1 MNKKLSFFLG
11 FIFFVFVSCD
21 TNNSSTIT
29 INDYENAT
37 SHMGKSL
44 NKYLNNV
51 LTFQK
56 WDKDD
61 FFHYK
66 VKLRDKTESFIIDL
80 NLLKKSNYKE
90 IDEFNSKNIN
100 KDFNKNLYEFLS
112 PDGNLAAYINNF
124 NLWVRNTKTDKRTQL
139 TFDGIKDYGYATNN
153 AGWIQSK
160 GPVLKWSPKSDKI
173 ATFRQ
178 DARGVGE
185 MYLTTTNV
193 GHPKLQAWK
202 YALPG
207 DEKIFEIERLI
218 IDVKSKKI
226 IKLKMKN
233 DFQRSTTTDH
243 IAGRGGELLDAQWS
257 EDSSKLAFI
266 SSSRDHKE
274 AHLQIADSKTG
285 IVRSVFKENVDTYYE
300 SGLRAENWRVLFD
313 SDEFIWY
320 SEKNNWGHIYLYD
333 LNTKTLKN
341 KITSGNWLVRK
352 VMHIDYDKRE
362 IIFTAG
368 GKEKG
373 NPYHVYLY
381 KVNFNGNNLICL
393 TPEMGSHSI
402 NPSSNW
408 DYFVTTYSTTKTAP
422 KSILKDRDGKN
433 LFQLSSSNTDN
444 LKSNGWQEPLEFNVK
459 ARDDKTDLFGLMY
472 IPSFYD
478 KNDKYPVLNYI
489 YPGPQSGSVGNYSFM
504 VARRDFQ
511 ALAELG
517 FIVVAVDA
525 MGTPGRSKSF
535 HDAYYGNMGDNGLPD
550 NIKAIEQLSKKYSGM
565 DLSRVGIWGHS
576 GGGFASTAA
585 LLRYPDFYDVA
596 VSSSG
601 NHDNRNYEADWGEKW
616 HGLLEPLGIDS
627 KDNSSEYDVKKTNYD
642 IQANQLFV
650 ENLKGKL
657 LIAHG
662 MLDDNVPPSNT
673 MLVVDE
679 LIKANKDFDLIL
691 FPNKRHGY
699 GDMSNY
705 MMRRKW
711 DYFVKHLKGLEPPKG
726 FSFN

>member
-1 MNKKLSFFLG
+1 
-11 FIFFVFVSCD
+11 
-21 TNNSSTIT
+21 
-29 INDYENAT
+29 
-37 SHMGKSL
+37 
-44 NKYLNNV
+44 
-51 LTFQK
+51 
-56 WDKDD
+56 
-61 FFHYK
+61 
-66 VKLRDKTESFIIDL
+66 
-80 NLLKKSNYKE
+80 
-90 IDEFNSKNIN
+90 
-100 KDFNKNLYEFLS
+100 
-112 PDGNLAAYINNF
+112 
-124 NLWVRNTKTDKRTQL
+124 
-139 TFDGIKDYGYATNN
+139 
-153 AGWIQSK
+153 
-160 GPVLKWSPKSDKI
+160 
-173 ATFRQ
+173 
-178 DARGVGE
+178 
-185 MYLTTTNV
+185 
-193 GHPKLQAWK
+193 
-202 YALPG
+202 
-207 DEKIFEIERLI
+207 
-218 IDVKSKKI
+218 
-226 IKLKMKN
+226 
-233 DFQRSTTTDH
+233 
-243 IAGRGGELLDAQWS
+243 
-257 EDSSKLAFI
+257 
-266 SSSRDHKE
+266 
-274 AHLQIADSKTG
+274 
-285 IVRSVFKENVDTYYE
+285 
-300 SGLRAENWRVLFD
+300 
-313 SDEFIWY
+313 
-320 SEKNNWGHIYLYD
+320 
-333 LNTKTLKN
+333 
-341 KITSGNWLVRK
+341 
-352 VMHIDYDKRE
+352 
-362 IIFTAG
+362 
-368 GKEKG
+368 
-373 NPYHVYLY
+373 
-381 KVNFNGNNLICL
+381 
-393 TPEMGSHSI
+393 
-402 NPSSNW
+402 
-408 DYFVTTYSTTKTAP
+408 
-422 KSILKDRDGKN
+422 
-433 LFQLSSSNTDN
+433 
-444 LKSNGWQEPLEFNVK
+444 
-459 ARDDKTDLFGLMY
+459 MY

-504 VARRDFQ
+504 IARRDFQ

-517 FIVVAVDA
+517 FIVVALDA

-550 NIKAIEQLSKKYSGM
+550 NIKAIEQLSRKYSGM

-616 HGLLEPLGIDS
+616 HGLLEPLNIDS